1 MCGIAGIVSLNNQ
14 PIKNL
19 KTRSKKM
26 LTSLDTRG
34 PDNSGYW
41 LNEKHTL
48 SIINTRLSI
57 VGVNDKF
64 DVPFISNSKKSI
76 LSFNGEVYNYLD
88 IAKKIRREALKKN
101 WKLFR
106 RSKLGMLG
114 LYIVI
119 FFLFLSILQ
128 PILFITGAWNKGVYD
143 PVVGYSEQFQEF
155 LVVEC
160 PKEYPTE
167 KYKDRSDCPGRTEV
181 NVRTLFY
188 SDAQVGETIIQNLQP
203 APPSRKHILGTDSLG
218 RDVFSQ
224 IMEGSQVAFVLGLL
238 SATLGVGISTI
249 LGTIAAFFGGKV
261 DAYLMRQS
269 DLILML
275 PTLPLLFI
283 ISAFAEL
290 QVWHLAVVLGTIGGL
305 GGSVITIKS
314 QALQVKVKPFVDS
327 ARITGGSKM
336 NILFSHVLPNVA
348 PLALLFMVFSVTGA
362 IASESVLSFLGLL
375 NIDMSWGL
383 MIYLSQVEGFIF
395 SGMKFWWLILP
406 AGLSVTFLTGG
417 FYLVGRGLDEVFN
430 PRLRD
435 R

>member
-1 MCGIAGIVSLNNQ
+1 M
-14 PIKNL
+14 
-19 KTRSKKM
+19 
-26 LTSLDTRG
+26 
-34 PDNSGYW
+34 Y
-41 LNEKHTL
+41 
-48 SIINTRLSI
+48 
-57 VGVNDKF
+57 
-64 DVPFISNSKKSI
+64 
-76 LSFNGEVYNYLD
+76 
-88 IAKKIRREALKKN
+88 
-101 WKLFR
+101 
-106 RSKLGMLG
+106 
-114 LYIVI
+114 
-119 FFLFLSILQ
+119 
-128 PILFITGAWNKGVYD
+128 
-143 PVVGYSEQFQEF
+143 
-155 LVVEC
+155 
-160 PKEYPTE
+160 
-167 KYKDRSDCPGRTEV
+167 
-181 NVRTLFY
+181 Y
-188 SDAQVGETIIQNLQP
+188 SDAKVGDYIIQNLQP
-203 APPSRKHILGTDSLG
+203 APPSRQHILGTDSLG

-224 IMEGSQVAFVLGLL
+224 IMEGSQVAFILGLL

-249 LGTIAAFFGGKV
+249 LGTIAAFFGGKI

-305 GGSVITIKS
+305 GGTVITIKS

-327 ARITGGSKM
+327 ARITGGSQM

-383 MIYLSQVEGFIF
+383 MIYLAQVEGFIF

>member
-1 MCGIAGIVSLNNQ
+1 M
-14 PIKNL
+14 K
-19 KTRSKKM
+19 
-26 LTSLDTRG
+26 
-34 PDNSGYW
+34 
-41 LNEKHTL
+41 
-48 SIINTRLSI
+48 
-57 VGVNDKF
+57 NDK
-64 DVPFISNSKKSI
+64 DVSKQ
-76 LSFNGEVYNYLD
+76 
-88 IAKKIRREALKKN
+88 IRKQSLRKN
-101 WKLFR
+101 WNLFK
-106 RSKLGMLG
+106 RSKLGMIG
-114 LYIVI
+114 LYIVL
-119 FFLFLSILQ
+119 FFFILSILQ
-128 PILFITGAWNKGVYD
+128 PILFATGIWSKGIYD

-160 PKEYPTE
+160 PTEYPSE
-167 KYKDRSDCPGRTEV
+167 KYETISDCPGKNEV
-181 NVRTLFY
+181 NIRTLFY
-188 SDAQVGETIIQNLQP
+188 SDAEVGDTIIQNLQP
-203 APPSRKHILGTDSLG
+203 APPSPKHILGTDSLG
-218 RDVFSQ
+218 RDIFSQ
-224 IMEGSQVAFVLGLL
+224 VMEGSQVAFLLGLL
-238 SATLGVGISTI
+238 SATLGVGISTL
-249 LGTIAAFFGGKV
+249 LGTIAAFFGGRV

-290 QVWHLAVVLGTIGGL
+290 KVWHLAVVLGTIGGL

-383 MIYLSQVEGFIF
+383 MIYLAQVEGFIF

-406 AGLSVTFLTGG
+406 AGLSVTFLAGG

-430 PRLRD
+430 PRLRQ

>member
-1 MCGIAGIVSLNNQ
+1 M
-14 PIKNL
+14 K
-19 KTRSKKM
+19 
-26 LTSLDTRG
+26 
-34 PDNSGYW
+34 
-41 LNEKHTL
+41 NEK
-48 SIINTRLSI
+48 
-57 VGVNDKF
+57 
-64 DVPFISNSKKSI
+64 DVSKQ
-76 LSFNGEVYNYLD
+76 
-88 IAKKIRREALKKN
+88 IRRQALRKN
-101 WKLFR
+101 WNLFK
-106 RSKLGMLG
+106 RSKLGMIG
-114 LYIVI
+114 LYIVM
-119 FFLFLSILQ
+119 FFFILSILQ
-128 PILFITGAWNKGVYD
+128 PILFATGIWSKGIYD

-160 PKEYPTE
+160 PTEYPSE
-167 KYKDRSDCPGRTEV
+167 KYETISDCPGKNEV
-181 NVRTLFY
+181 NIRTLFY
-188 SDAQVGETIIQNLQP
+188 SDAGVGDTIIQNLQP

-218 RDVFSQ
+218 RDIFSQ
-224 IMEGSQVAFVLGLL
+224 VMEGSQVAFLLGLL
-238 SATLGVGISTI
+238 SATLGVGISTL
-249 LGTIAAFFGGKV
+249 LGTIAAFFGGRV

-290 QVWHLAVVLGTIGGL
+290 KVWHLAVVLGTIGGL

-383 MIYLSQVEGFIF
+383 MIYLAQVEGFIF

-406 AGLSVTFLTGG
+406 AGLSVTFLAGG

-430 PRLRD
+430 PRLRQ

>member
-1 MCGIAGIVSLNNQ
+1 MDSQQQQL
-14 PIKNL
+14 
-19 KTRSKKM
+19 TKK
-26 LTSLDTRG
+26 DT
-34 PDNSGYW
+34 
-41 LNEKHTL
+41 
-48 SIINTRLSI
+48 
-57 VGVNDKF
+57 F
-64 DVPFISNSKKSI
+64 
-76 LSFNGEVYNYLD
+76 
-88 IAKKIRREALKKN
+88 KKN
-101 WKLFR
+101 YNRFKQ
-106 RSKLGMLG
+106 SKIGMLG
-114 LYIVI
+114 LIIVI
-119 FFLFLSILQ
+119 FFGFLALLQ
-128 PILFITGAWNKGVYD
+128 PFLFITGIWDYKTYD
-143 PVVGYSEQFQEF
+143 PVVGYDAQLYIAEI
-155 LVVEC
+155 VVC
-160 PKEYPTE
+160 PSEYPTD
-167 KYKDRSDCPGRTEV
+167 KYNDFKDCPGRDEI
-181 NVRTLFY
+181 TLTSIKPY
-188 SDAQVGETIIQNLQP
+188 KPDAKEGDKIERYRQP
-203 APPSRKHILGTDSLG
+203 ASPSKSHLLGTDSLG
-218 RDVFSQ
+218 RDIFSQ

-238 SATLGVGISTI
+238 SATLGVGISTL

-327 ARITGGSKM
+327 ARITGGTRM

-383 MIYLSQVEGFIF
+383 MIYLAQVEGFIF

>member
-1 MCGIAGIVSLNNQ
+1 M
-14 PIKNL
+14 K
-19 KTRSKKM
+19 
-26 LTSLDTRG
+26 
-34 PDNSGYW
+34 
-41 LNEKHTL
+41 NEK
-48 SIINTRLSI
+48 
-57 VGVNDKF
+57 
-64 DVPFISNSKKSI
+64 DVSKQ
-76 LSFNGEVYNYLD
+76 
-88 IAKKIRREALKKN
+88 IRRQALRKN
-101 WKLFR
+101 WNLFK
-106 RSKLGMLG
+106 RSKLGMIG

-119 FFLFLSILQ
+119 FFFILSILQ
-128 PILFITGAWNKGVYD
+128 PILFATGIWSKGIYD

-160 PKEYPTE
+160 PTEYPSE
-167 KYKDRSDCPGRTEV
+167 KYETISDCPGKNEV
-181 NVRTLFY
+181 NIRTLFY
-188 SDAQVGETIIQNLQP
+188 SDAEVGDTIIQNLQP

-218 RDVFSQ
+218 RDIFSQ
-224 IMEGSQVAFVLGLL
+224 VMEGSQVAFLLGLL
-238 SATLGVGISTI
+238 SATLGVGISTL
-249 LGTIAAFFGGKV
+249 LGTIAAFFGGRV

-290 QVWHLAVVLGTIGGL
+290 KVWHLAVVLGTIGGL

-383 MIYLSQVEGFIF
+383 MIYLAQVEGFIF

-406 AGLSVTFLTGG
+406 AGLSVTFLAGG

-430 PRLRD
+430 PRLRQ